1 MNVSIFFFLF
11 CKTAIVFLIFARE
24 IGAQPV
30 WIDPLAHAQRL
41 TAIFLRIRVKDFAG
55 GDVA

>member
-11 CKTAIVFLIFARE
+11 CKKAIVFLIFARE
-24 IGAQPV
+24 IGAQRV
-30 WIDPLAHAQRL
+30 WIDPL
-41 TAIFLRIRVKDFAG
+41 RIRVQDFAG